1 MIAPMIRDF
10 GTATKLPRGLYGLSA
25 RLLVLTVAFVMLSEV
40 LIYAPSI
47 ARFRVDWLQNRIAAA
62 HLSTLALEATP
73 DQMVSEELKMELLAH
88 AGAYAVVIAKPG
100 WMRLI
105 LAKDM
110 PPKADAIYDLRDVSF
125 LRLIVD
131 AFMTLGQGKDR
142 TLRVIGTSSRDPAV
156 LVEVLLSEMP
166 LRTAMVYYSNR
177 ILALSL
183 VISFLTASLV
193 FLSLQWLLVR
203 PLRRLTENMMAFR
216 DAPEN
221 PATLIMPGT
230 RADEIGVAERE
241 LARMES
247 ALRGA
252 LRQQHRLAALGTAV
266 TKINHDLRNIL
277 AAARLVSDRLA
288 DSNDPQVRKMAPTL
302 LGSIDRAV
310 ALCGQTL
317 DFARDDLPPP
327 QRTRFR
333 LGDLVDEV
341 GRVVG
346 LLTENRAAWGN
357 TVVPEIEIDA
367 DRDQFFR
374 VLVNLGR
381 NAVEAGARRVQVGA
395 LAAASGDIS
404 IELSDDGP
412 GLPAKA
418 RDKLFQPF
426 AGSVR
431 PGGTGLGLAIA
442 RDLVRAH
449 GGELSLAATSP
460 AGTVF
465 RIDLPRALAG
475 PSTRGTVER
484 LRA

>member
-1 MIAPMIRDF
+1 MIQPMVRDIAK
-10 GTATKLPRGLYGLSA
+10 GTKLPRGLYGLSA

-47 ARFRVDWLQNRIAAA
+47 ARFRVDWLQSRIAAG

-73 DQMVSEELKMELLAH
+73 DQMVSEELKMELLDH
-88 AGAYAVVIAKPG
+88 AGAYAVIIAKPG
-100 WMRLI
+100 WLRLI

-110 PPKADAIYDLRDVSF
+110 PPKADATYDLREASF

-131 AFMTLGQGKDR
+131 AFMTLGLGGDR
-142 TLRVIGTSSRDPAV
+142 TLRVIGASPRDRAIV
-156 LVEVLLSEMP
+156 VEVLLDEAP
-166 LRTAMVYYSNR
+166 LRTAMIYYSNR

-203 PLRRLTENMMAFR
+203 PLRRLTENMIAFR
-216 DAPEN
+216 DAPDDSSTMIV
-221 PATLIMPGT
+221 PST
-230 RADEIGVAERE
+230 RADEIGVAQRE
-241 LARMES
+241 LAQMES

-252 LRQQHRLAALGTAV
+252 LRQQHRLAALGSAV

-277 AAARLVSDRLA
+277 AAARLISDRLA

-327 QRTRFR
+327 QRSRFR

-341 GRVVG
+341 GSVVS
-346 LLTENRAAWGN
+346 LLTESRAVWDNA
-357 TVVPEIEIDA
+357 VAPEIDIDA

-381 NAVEAGARRVQVGA
+381 NAVEAGARRVRVGA
-395 LAAASGDIS
+395 LAAASGDMS

-426 AGSVR
+426 ASSAR

-442 RDLVRAH
+442 RELVRAH
-449 GGELSLAATSP
+449 GGELALAATSP
-460 AGTVF
+460 AGAVF

-475 PSTRGTVER
+475 PTSRSGVQR

>member
-1 MIAPMIRDF
+1 MIQPMVRDIAK
-10 GTATKLPRGLYGLSA
+10 ATRLPRGLYGLSA

-47 ARFRVDWLQNRIAAA
+47 ARFRVDWLQSRIAAG

-73 DQMVSEELKMELLAH
+73 DQMVSEELKMELLDH
-88 AGAYAVVIAKPG
+88 AGAYAVIIAKPG
-100 WMRLI
+100 WLRLI

-110 PPKADAIYDLRDVSF
+110 PPKADATYDLRGVSF

-131 AFMTLGQGKDR
+131 AFMTLGHGGDR
-142 TLRVIGTSSRDPAV
+142 TLRVIGASPRDPAV
-156 LVEVLLSEMP
+156 TVEVLLAEAP
-166 LRTAMVYYSNR
+166 LRTAMIYYSNR

-203 PLRRLTENMMAFR
+203 PLRRLTENMIAFR
-216 DAPEN
+216 DAPDDSSTMIV
-221 PATLIMPGT
+221 PSA
-230 RADEIGVAERE
+230 RADEIGVAQRE
-241 LARMES
+241 LAQMES

-252 LRQQHRLAALGTAV
+252 LRQQHRLAALGSAV

-277 AAARLVSDRLA
+277 AAARLISDRLA

-327 QRTRFR
+327 QRSRFR
-333 LGDLVDEV
+333 LGDLIDEV
-341 GRVVG
+341 GRVVS
-346 LLTENRAAWGN
+346 LLTENRAVWDNA
-357 TVVPEIEIDA
+357 VAPEIDIDA

-381 NAVEAGARRVQVGA
+381 NAVEAGARRVRVGA
-395 LAAASGDIS
+395 LAAASGDMS

-426 AGSVR
+426 AGSAR

-442 RDLVRAH
+442 RELVRSH

-475 PSTRGTVER
+475 PTSRGSVQR